1 MKVKRLVPVITLLII
16 AGVLSVSWAAAPTVY
31 VKNKA
36 IGTGIV
42 TNGNLYVELEKFLR
56 TGGYSWK
63 LNGQVLAITEGGG
76 QGPAVSQVP
85 AQYSYRG
92 NAFNA
97 HTFKMGG
104 KNYVLALNLSGAL
117 GLANRFSPSVNAYD
131 FFDISSIPPS
141 REAAEPPADKT
152 PKDDKTPPAKDT
164 PPDQASPDKGATDTK
179 DGEAKLVKFDGPAGK
194 LKDSAITP
202 KNDFFYDFRS
212 GEVRGSVLFANTT
225 EKKLSEVVIVFKI
238 CDGYN
243 KSLWTK
249 RLEIGGMNGG
259 ASTGKTDYYW
269 VNPSNIEIMADSFQY
284 EITYKDP
291 GTKK

>member
-141 REAAEPPADKT
+141 REAAEPPRR
-152 PKDDKTPPAKDT
+152 
-164 PPDQASPDKGATDTK
+164 QDTK
-179 DGEAKLVKFDGPAGK
+179 G
-194 LKDSAITP
+194 
-202 KNDFFYDFRS
+202 RQ
-212 GEVRGSVLFANTT
+212 
-225 EKKLSEVVIVFKI
+225 
-238 CDGYN
+238 
-243 KSLWTK
+243 
-249 RLEIGGMNGG
+249 
-259 ASTGKTDYYW
+259 
-269 VNPSNIEIMADSFQY
+269 NPSRQGHPPR
-284 EITYKDP
+284 P
-291 GTKK
+291 GKP